1 MPRAETLVVLASLPR
16 PKPDLMVN
24 NVEACHALSGVQG
37 PIEGLHHSWRIVI
50 KKGGKQIIY
59 ANLKL

>member
-1 MPRAETLVVLASLPR
+1 MVLASLPR
-16 PKPDLMVN
+16 PKPDLMVD